1 MGRVALIIAA
11 AGCGARFSR
20 GAAADKLW
28 MELDGEPLFLSSL
41 RRLCPA
47 VTPGRLVLAANPER
61 IGDFEDAVRRA
72 GLPAPVRIVPGGTTR
87 IESVSHALDALEG
100 EDGLVGIHDAAR
112 PLADGELLL
121 RLCAEAERFSP
132 AGVVPAARISDT
144 VKKID
149 PSGAVVGDV
158 NRDEIAAVGTPQ
170 VFPLAELRRAVALMR
185 ESGRAGYTDDAGI
198 YRAAGFPVRV
208 LFWEKANF
216 KVTWPE
222 DLERVRLFSTSR
234 RV

>member
-1 MGRVALIIAA
+1 MGRVSLIIAA

-28 MELDGEPLFLSSL
+28 MELNGEPLFLASL
-41 RRLCPA
+41 RRIGPA

-61 IGDFEDAVRRA
+61 IGEFEEAVRRA
-72 GLPAPVRIVPGGTTR
+72 GLPVPVRIVPGGATR
-87 IESVSHALDALEG
+87 IESVAHALDALDG
-100 EDGLVGIHDAAR
+100 DDGLVGIHDAAR

-121 RLCAEAERFSP
+121 RLCAEAERFFP
-132 AGVVPAARISDT
+132 AGVVPASRISDT
-144 VKKID
+144 VKKLD
-149 PSGAVVGDV
+149 PSGVVAGDV

-170 VFPLAELRRAVALMR
+170 VFPLAEMRRAVALMR
-185 ESGRAGYTDDAGI
+185 ESGHAGYTDDAGI

-208 LFWEKANF
+208 LFCEEANP

-222 DLERVRLFSTSR
+222 DLERVRLFFSSR
-234 RV
+234 RA